1 MSQKFRKIQN
11 SNDESTAYG
20 KWFATA
26 VYDQHFIETEQL
38 AEFIQTQATVKK
50 SDIWPSLFRPRPPS
64 RNPTSRP
71 SSMNSV
77 QP

>member
-26 VYDQHFIETEQL
+26 VYDQHFIDCQEIRHQGR
-38 AEFIQTQATVKK
+38 A
-50 SDIWPSLFRPRPPS
+50 R
-64 RNPTSRP
+64 
-71 SSMNSV
+71 
-77 QP
+77 